1 MIKKSLPFI
10 AIAIFMSLQAFTQK
24 ATFEPYLFISNKKD
38 TVQAELGKFTVSE
51 NRAKPN
57 GKQLTL
63 SFIRFKSTNSSP
75 AAPIVYLAGGPGG
88 SGINTAKGARFS
100 LFMKLRE
107 VADVIAFDQR
117 GTGKSNELPKCPYEF
132 IMDQERPIA
141 KAEYLDSTLQH
152 IKKCLAFWK
161 AEGHDLKA
169 YNTTENAFDV
179 DDLRKALGVEKIS
192 LWGISYGSHLS
203 FEYIRNFEQNIER
216 VVLASLEGPDETI
229 KSPSDTDNFLKE
241 ICRRAADNYGNK
253 RKYPNLE
260 ATIRSVH
267 QKLQKEPVTYTYQ
280 DFRTGKEETV
290 GISNFE
296 LQFAIAGFF
305 IKDPQNS
312 RNLPKVYTEM
322 QEGNFSSVAPM
333 IALLKRY
340 LSQEI
345 RPMSFAMDMNSG
357 ISAARRS
364 QIAKEMEQAILGS
377 TVNFLY
383 YEWMDTLDFGQL
395 PDEFRTLSENKVK
408 ALLLSGSL
416 DGRTYPEAARNIA
429 KSFKNGKHILIDNAG
444 HNLYMVDPLISDLV
458 LNFFKGEKIKVTEI
472 KLEPTEFK

>member
-1 MIKKSLPFI
+1 FVVP
-10 AIAIFMSLQAFTQK
+10 
-24 ATFEPYLFISNKKD
+24 
-38 TVQAELGKFTVSE
+38 E
-51 NRAKPN
+51 NRANPD

-63 SFIRFKSTNSSP
+63 SFVRFKSTNPSP

-88 SGINTAKGARFS
+88 SGINTAKGDRFS

-117 GTGKSNELPKCPYEF
+117 GTGMSNELPKAPYEF
-132 IMDQERPIA
+132 IMEQERPIA

-152 IKKCLAFWK
+152 LKKCLAYWE

-169 YNTTENAFDV
+169 YNTTESAFDL
-179 DDLRKALGVEKIS
+179 DDLRKAVGVDKIS
-192 LWGISYGSHLS
+192 LWGISYGSHLG
-203 FEYIRNFEQNIER
+203 FEYIRNFEQNVER

-229 KSPSDTDNFLKE
+229 KSPADTDHFIKE

-253 RKYPNLE
+253 RKYPNL
-260 ATIRSVH
+260 AQTIQTVH

-322 QEGNFSSVAPM
+322 EKGNFSSVAPM

-357 ISAARRS
+357 ISAERKAR
-364 QIAKEMEQAILGS
+364 
-377 TVNFLY
+377 
-383 YEWMDTLDFGQL
+383 
-395 PDEFRTLSENKVK
+395 
-408 ALLLSGSL
+408 
-416 DGRTYPEAARNIA
+416 
-429 KSFKNGKHILIDNAG
+429 
-444 HNLYMVDPLISDLV
+444 
-458 LNFFKGEKIKVTEI
+458 
-472 KLEPTEFK
+472 

>member
-1 MIKKSLPFI
+1 MKHVPLLI
-10 AIAIFMSLQAFTQK
+10 AIAILMSMQAFAQK
-24 ATFEPYLFISNKKD
+24 TTIEPYLFVNNKKD
-38 TVQAELGKFTVSE
+38 TVEAELGKFVVPE
-51 NRAKPN
+51 NRVKPN

-63 SFIRFKSTNSSP
+63 SFVRFKSTNPSP

-117 GTGKSNELPKCPYEF
+117 GTGMSNELPKTPYEF
-132 IMDQERPIA
+132 IMEQERPIT
-141 KAEYLDSTLQH
+141 KAEYLDSTLLH
-152 IKKCLAFWK
+152 IKKCLSFWE

-169 YNTTENAFDV
+169 YNTTESAFDV
-179 DDLRKALGVEKIS
+179 DDLRKMLGVDKIS

-203 FEYIRNFEQNIER
+203 FEYIRNFEENVER
-216 VVLASLEGPDETI
+216 VVLASLEGPDETV
-229 KSPSDTDNFLKE
+229 KSPAATDNFLKK
-241 ICRRAADNYGNK
+241 ICERAADNYGTR

-260 ATIRSVH
+260 QSIQAVH
-267 QKLQKEPVTYTYQ
+267 QKLKQEPIVYTYQ

-312 RNLPKVYTEM
+312 RKLPQAYKEM

-357 ISAARRS
+357 ISSERKAR
-364 QIAKEMEQAILGS
+364 IAKEMQEATLGS

-383 YEWMDTLDFGQL
+383 YEWMDALDFGQL
-395 PDEFRTLSENKVK
+395 PDEFRTLPENKVN

-429 KSFKNGKHILIDNAG
+429 KSFKKGKHIIIDNAG
-444 HNLYMVDPLISDLV
+444 HNLYMTDPLISDLV
-458 LNFFKGEKIKVTEI
+458 LNFFKGEKIGVTEI
-472 KLEPTEFK
+472 KLEPTRFK